1 MRVLAAFV
9 RQPCFSQ
16 KRNVSLKLSSH
27 LKRMCSKEVKDNPHC
42 LVCSSRVGVSTR
54 NSVQIFSKEAE
65 TCSDR
70 PLSFIMSQVLGLD
83 VKEETV
89 HSLLV
94 CKKCFKLF
102 DEVDELEQRLLEV
115 KLELIGNY
123 KKSVE
128 KNKNGKKSVEKNK
141 NGEDDLGEDET
152 QCNEENKDCDKEN
165 QVPKKILDIPSSD
178 DDTQQTTTEKT
189 SLQTLEDIEMEL
201 VKIHGGIDKVDS
213 PKSKLPEDIDD
224 SSQPCHGFESHI
236 IDDGAID
243 HASDSDYEPPGNDTP
258 DALLEAAEIAE
269 KNLEKVQIKIEPGM
283 EDDKTHVMKRKMS
296 HSRRFIPK
304 RIKEEPLPPVVT
316 REGNMY
322 TCLLCEG
329 DETVCG
335 EAKAIMQHV
344 KVAHDARLYICDVC
358 GDDFRKRNELSMHL
372 DEHVATEEG
381 DFQCEVCN
389 RIFSNLR
396 LFRIHKRMHY
406 PQNKAWTCE
415 TCGKRYSSKNLL
427 EEHINTHTGVRP
439 YICQLCGKDFASKY
453 TFKAHEKTHEVRPR
467 PFQSRADATSGRIP
481 ALKSTPATF
490 VVSSNLTQH
499 ERTHSGVKE
508 YACHLCEKQFGS
520 LHNLEVHSIV
530 HTGYKPYVCGQCGK
544 AFARK
549 AEIRDHERTHTGERP
564 YQCEFCGA
572 TFSQRSNLQS
582 HKRATHYDDKRYK
595 CDHCGKGFKR
605 RRLLDYHIKAVH
617 TGERPFK
624 CDVCEATFVYPEHF
638 KKHRRIHTG
647 EKPFLCEVCGKAFN
661 SRDNRNAHRFVHSDK
676 KPYECLVC
684 GAGFMRKPLLYQHMQ
699 TQGHL
704 NDTIVVNQPRLTTDD
719 DQIITVNA
727 DGEMEI
733 VDGDV
738 SRLEQIDANDDD
750 TVEDSKLYIADIKPH
765 LVVDSSKVFGHS
777 EGSLIVGEHMDDDQ
791 MEDTEAVEHIIINGQ
806 QIQFAEDDGDGE
818 EMEEAED
825 GDGEG
830 SQVLA
835 SAEDYEKLITSAA
848 LANGETQIIQTKDGP
863 VQFVQVR
870 IPNSN
875 GEEEDAWLR
884 IVPE

>member
-1 MRVLAAFV
+1 
-9 RQPCFSQ
+9 
-16 KRNVSLKLSSH
+16 
-27 LKRMCSKEVKDNPHC
+27 
-42 LVCSSRVGVSTR
+42 
-54 NSVQIFSKEAE
+54 
-65 TCSDR
+65 
-70 PLSFIMSQVLGLD
+70 MSQVLSLD

-115 KLELIGNY
+115 KVELVGNY

-128 KNKNGKKSVEKNK
+128 RNK
-141 NGEDDLGEDET
+141 NGEDDLAEEEP
-152 QCNEENKDCDKEN
+152 QSNEENKDCDKEN

-201 VKIHGGIDKVDS
+201 VKIHGGIDKLTVRNRNYHKMS
-213 PKSKLPEDIDD
+213 MNPV
-224 SSQPCHGFESHI
+224 SHFT
-236 IDDGAID
+236 
-243 HASDSDYEPPGNDTP
+243 DSDYEPPGNDTP

-269 KNLEKVQIKIEPGM
+269 KNLEKVQIKIEPGT
-283 EDDKTHVMKRKMS
+283 EDEKTHAIKRKMS

-304 RIKEEPLPPVVT
+304 KIKEEYLPPVVT
-316 REGNMY
+316 RDGSMY

-467 PFQSRADATSGRIP
+467 PFQCSQCN
-481 ALKSTPATF
+481 KSF
-490 VVSSNLTQH
+490 LSQQNLTQH

-595 CDHCGKGFKR
+595 CDYCGKGFKR

-765 LVVDSSKVFGHS
+765 LVVDGTKVFGHS

-818 EMEEAED
+818 EVEETED
-825 GDGEG
+825 GDGES

-835 SAEDYEKLITSAA
+835 SPRITRRSSR
-848 LANGETQIIQTKDGP
+848 
-863 VQFVQVR
+863 VQHWR
-870 IPNSN
+870 T
-875 GEEEDAWLR
+875 ERLR
-884 IVPE
+884 